1 MPIQFAILGATGH
14 IGKSLAAEIA
24 KNDQYHLLL
33 YARDPSAVEKHLA
46 NINYIS
52 ANVDV
57 LHIDLF
63 GETYSDVVINAVGAG
78 DPARLASLGPGIF
91 RLTEE
96 FDNRVLDYLYEF
108 PKALYLNLSS
118 GAVYGTGFAAP
129 ADISSRLSLKIN
141 DMPES
146 QFYGIAKL
154 QAEGK
159 HRAHREF
166 NIVDLRVFSY
176 FSQFIDLSGQ
186 FFMAELTRSLV
197 SSGVFVTDDSDFYRD
212 YIVPADLMAII
223 QRCVEKWFSRREC
236 PLNCAIDCY
245 SLSPVG
251 KFELIDAVTDN
262 LGLRH
267 VINKSLL
274 TKATGGR
281 KSQYYSRYQEAG
293 KWGYV
298 PHYSST
304 AGVLRELRARLDI
317 PNQV

>member
-14 IGKSLAAEIA
+14 IGKSLTAEIA

-186 FFMAELTRSLV
+186 FFMAELTQSLL
-197 SSGVFVTDDSDFYRD
+197 SSEVLITDDSDFYRD
-212 YIVPADLMAII
+212 YIVPCDLMAMI
-223 QRCVEKWFSRREC
+223 QRCVEKWSSC
-236 PLNCAIDCY
+236 DKYPLNCAIDCY

-251 KFELIDAVTDN
+251 KFELIEALTKQ

-267 VINKSLL
+267 IK
-274 TKATGGR
+274 R
-281 KSQYYSRYQEAG
+281 KSMETVATAGTKIQYYSRYYEAEN
-293 KWGYV
+293 WGYS
-298 PHYSST
+298 PRYSST
-304 AGVLRELRARLDI
+304 EGVLRELRARLNI
-317 PNQV
+317 PNQA

>member
-1 MPIQFAILGATGH
+1 MPIRFAILGATGH

-24 KNDQYHLLL
+24 KNSQYQLLL
-33 YARDPSAVEKHLA
+33 YARDPSAVENHLA
-46 NINYIS
+46 NLNDIS

-57 LHIDLF
+57 FHIDLF
-63 GETYSDVVINAVGAG
+63 EENYCDVVINAVGAG
-78 DPARLASLGPGIF
+78 DPGRLATLGRGIF

-108 PKALYLNLSS
+108 PEALYLNLSS

-129 ADISSRLSLKIN
+129 AEITTKLSLKIN
-141 DMPES
+141 DIPES

-154 QAEGK
+154 QAEVK
-159 HRAHREF
+159 HRAHKEF

-186 FFMAELTRSLV
+186 FFMSELTRSLV
-197 SSGVFVTDDSDFYRD
+197 SAGVFITDDSDFYRD
-212 YIVPADLMAII
+212 YIIPCDLAAMI
-223 QRCVEKWFSRREC
+223 QLCVERWSSCNEY

-251 KFELIDAVTDN
+251 KFELIGAVTEH
-262 LGLRH
+262 LGLQH
-267 VINKSLL
+267 ITKKSLL
-274 TKATGGR
+274 TKATAGK
-281 KSQYYSRYQEAG
+281 KSQYYSKYQEAA

-304 AGVLRELRARLDI
+304 EGVLKELRARLDLSH
-317 PNQV
+317 QV